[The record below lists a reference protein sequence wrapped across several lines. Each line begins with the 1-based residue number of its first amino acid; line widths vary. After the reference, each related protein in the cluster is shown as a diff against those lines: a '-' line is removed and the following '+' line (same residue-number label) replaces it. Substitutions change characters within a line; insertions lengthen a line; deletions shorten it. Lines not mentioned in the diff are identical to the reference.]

1 MLFQSMI
8 MTKYIELKCD
18 RKTFQGPQVNH
29 HISKGPHID
38 NVTNASHNNVR
49 PKNQEVKPSTNG
61 TNLLTFHC
69 QYCLY
74 KSHIREEI
82 IMRSTKVHSSARE
95 KDETNKGDFDDGQ
108 KFKIFQDPP
117 KKSNDIAITKCTTK
131 DTSESCK
138 QDSGKEDD
146 IKTSNF
152 DCNICGLRV
161 ITKEDLVQHLDIKHS
176 TKKFFGDATIKAEN
190 NNSEIKLNKRSKKK
204 NQCPVVRNVNI

>member
-1 MLFQSMI
+1 
-8 MTKYIELKCD
+8 
-18 RKTFQGPQVNH
+18 
-29 HISKGPHID
+29 
-38 NVTNASHNNVR
+38 
-49 PKNQEVKPSTNG
+49 
-61 TNLLTFHC
+61 
-69 QYCLY
+69 
-74 KSHIREEI
+74 
-82 IMRSTKVHSSARE
+82 MRSTKVHSSASE
-95 KDETNKGDFDDGQ
+95 KDEPDKGDFDDGQ

-138 QDSGKEDD
+138 QGSGKEDD
-146 IKTSNF
+146 IKKSHF
-152 DCNICGLRV
+152 DCNLCGLRV

>member
-1 MLFQSMI
+1 MI
-8 MTKYIELKCD
+8 
-18 RKTFQGPQVNH
+18 
-29 HISKGPHID
+29 
-38 NVTNASHNNVR
+38 
-49 PKNQEVKPSTNG
+49 VK
-61 TNLLTFHC
+61 
-69 QYCLY
+69 
-74 KSHIREEI
+74 
-82 IMRSTKVHSSARE
+82 
-95 KDETNKGDFDDGQ
+95 

-146 IKTSNF
+146 MKTSNF

-161 ITKEDLVQHLDIKHS
+161 ITKEDLVQHLDIKYS

-204 NQCPVVRNVNI
+204 NQCPVVRD